1 MPLLQ
6 ISRWCLRRW
15 RVDTAALPNKEPP
28 MIARRQFL
36 QWSGAAA
43 ASALAATV
51 LAKAPPTALAGD
63 TPQAAD
69 FAALEKASG
78 GRLGVTLLDTA
89 SGRRIGHRQDERFP
103 MCSTFKFVLS
113 SCVLHLADQGTLSL
127 DRRLPVRQQDMLS
140 HAPVTKRHVGKDLTV
155 RDLCRA
161 TMVTSDNPAANL
173 LLSVVGGPAGVTA
186 FLRAN
191 GDAVTR
197 NDRLEPEMNRFAPDD
212 PRDTTSPAA
221 MAASLQRFVLG
232 DVLKPA
238 SRLQLA
244 DWLIDNETGDTRLR
258 AGLSPAWRV
267 GDKTGSNGEDT
278 TNDIAILWPLAGGDP
293 WVLTSYLQGAT
304 VDDAGRNDVLRQVG
318 VIAERMIG
326 A

>member
-1 MPLLQ
+1 
-6 ISRWCLRRW
+6 
-15 RVDTAALPNKEPP
+15 

-36 QWSGAAA
+36 QWTGAAA
-43 ASALAATV
+43 ASALAATAF
-51 LAKAPPTALAGD
+51 AKTPLPAPKPAV
-63 TPQAAD
+63 AAKD
-69 FAALEKASG
+69 FAALEAASG
-78 GRLGVTLLDTA
+78 GRLGVTLLNT
-89 SGRRIGHRQDERFP
+89 GTGWRTGNRQDERFP

-113 SCVLHLADQGTLSL
+113 AAVLHLADQGRLSL
-127 DRRLPVRQQDMLS
+127 DQRVAVRQQDMLS
-140 HAPVTKRHVGKDLTV
+140 HAPVTTRHIGKDVTV

-161 TMVTSDNPAANL
+161 TMITSDNPAANL
-173 LLSVVGGPAGVTA
+173 LLGVVGGPAGVTA

-197 NDRLEPEMNRFAPDD
+197 NDRLEPEMNRFAPGD

-238 SRLQLA
+238 SKQQLA

-258 AGLSPAWRV
+258 AGLSKAWRV

-278 TNDIAILWPLAGGDP
+278 TNDIALLWPLAGGAP

-304 VDDAGRNDVLRQVG
+304 VDDAGRNDVLRQVA
-318 VIAERMIG
+318 VLAEGIMQKAG
-326 A
+326 

>member
-1 MPLLQ
+1 
-6 ISRWCLRRW
+6 
-15 RVDTAALPNKEPP
+15 

-36 QWSGAAA
+36 QWTGAAA
-43 ASALAATV
+43 ASALAATAF
-51 LAKAPPTALAGD
+51 AKTALPSPKPAV
-63 TPQAAD
+63 AAKD
-69 FAALEKASG
+69 FAALEAASG
-78 GRLGVTLLDTA
+78 GRLGVTLLNT
-89 SGRRIGHRQDERFP
+89 GTGWRTGNRQDERFP

-113 SCVLHLADQGTLSL
+113 AAVLHLADQGRLLL
-127 DRRLPVRQQDMLS
+127 DQRVPVRQQDMLS
-140 HAPVTKRHVGKDLTV
+140 HAPVTTRHIGKDMTV

-161 TMVTSDNPAANL
+161 TMITSDNPAANL
-173 LLSVVGGPAGVTA
+173 LLGRVSGPAGVTA

-197 NDRLEPEMNRFAPDD
+197 NDRLEPEMNRFAPGD

-238 SRLQLA
+238 SKQQLA
-244 DWLIDNETGDTRLR
+244 DWLIDNETGDARLR
-258 AGLSPAWRV
+258 AGLSKAWRV

-278 TNDIAILWPLAGGDP
+278 TNDIAILWPLAGGAP

-304 VDDAGRNDVLRQVG
+304 VDDAGRNDVLRQVA
-318 VIAERMIG
+318 VIAEGIMQRG
-326 A
+326 G

>member
-1 MPLLQ
+1 MLARRHFLQ
-6 ISRWCLRRW
+6 L
-15 RVDTAALPNKEPP
+15 TGAAL
-28 MIARRQFL
+28 
-36 QWSGAAA
+36 
-43 ASALAATV
+43 ASTLAANA
-51 LAKAPPTALAGD
+51 LAKAPPTALSKPN
-63 TPQAAD
+63 PQAAD

-78 GRLGVTLLDTA
+78 GRLGVTLLNTA
-89 SGRRIGHRQDERFP
+89 TGQRNGHRQDERFP

-113 SCVLHLADQGTLSL
+113 ACVLHLADQGTLSL
-127 DRRLPVRQQDMLS
+127 DRRLPISAQDMLS
-140 HAPVTKRHVGKDLTV
+140 HAPVTRRHVGKDLTV

-173 LLSVVGGPAGVTA
+173 LLGVVGGPAGVTA

-197 NDRLEPEMNRFAPDD
+197 NDRLEPEMNEFAPGD

-244 DWLIDNETGDTRLR
+244 DWLIDNETGDARLR
-258 AGLSPAWRV
+258 AGLSKAWRV

-278 TNDIAILWPLAGGDP
+278 TNDIAILWPLAGGTP
-293 WVLTSYLQGAT
+293 WVLTTYLQGAT
-304 VDDAGRNDVLRQVG
+304 VDDAGRNDVLRQAA
-318 VIAERMIG
+318 VIAERLIT